1 MNRQDKAQIIEQL
14 HEKAARANIAVVTDF
29 KGMGVEEMTLLR
41 AKLREAGVDYQV
53 VKNTL
58 ARLALTDTSH
68 AVLNERLKENC
79 AVALGYEDPVALAK
93 ALSEFAKGSKKL
105 TLRYGSLEGKFLDEE
120 GVKQLAML
128 PSKPELLAKL
138 LGTMNAVPTNFV
150 GVFAAILRNFLYALN
165 AIKEQKEGGAVPEA
179 APEAAPEAQ

>member
-1 MNRQDKAQIIEQL
+1 MNRQEKAQIIEQL
-14 HEKAARANIAVVTDF
+14 SEKAARANIAVVTDF

-58 ARLALTDTSH
+58 ARLAFKETSH
-68 AVLNERLKENC
+68 GVLNDRLKENC
-79 AVALGYEDPVALAK
+79 AIALGYDDPVVVAK
-93 ALSEFAKGSKKL
+93 ALSDFAKTSKKL
-105 TLRYGSLEGKFLDEE
+105 GLRFGSLEGKFLDDEAM
-120 GVKQLAML
+120 KQLATL

-150 GVFAAILRNFLYALN
+150 NVFAAVLRNFLYALT
-165 AIKEQKEGGAVPEA
+165 AIKEQKEEPA
-179 APEAAPEAQ
+179 A